1 MTAKQKAN
9 RERFKKVVA
18 EAKKLRKK
26 NPKLTQA
33 QAVKQAWA
41 IMYSKKRA
49 GVGAVKKKAAKKSSS
64 YHKDT
69 KSHNVNIRVMSGWK
83 KGKTHIIEKNEGKV
97 PDAKNVRVT
106 RIAKGSVTRKPGTF
120 RNFSTLKGIDKYKD
134 SIRVSGYEPTKEI
147 VVGKIGKLETLK
159 TLVPEV
165 KLRITRGKKTKTDF
179 VTSAQDSIDIFKK
192 FITKNRV
199 ETQEFFAVAY
209 LATNLKVLGVYVA
222 SMGTLTSTTVDIRL
236 IMAAAV
242 QMGATNM
249 ILCHNH
255 PSGNTQYSEADKQ
268 ITNNIVKAAKL
279 MDIRVLDHVILTKD
293 GFYSFAD
300 NGLI

>member
-9 RERFKKVVA
+9 QARFKKVVA

-41 IMYSKKRA
+41 ISYSKKDVR
-49 GVGAVKKKAAKKSSS
+49 VGATPKKKFAKKSNS
-64 YHKDT
+64 YHKDN
-69 KSHNVNIRVMSGWK
+69 KSHNVNIKVVSGIK
-83 KGKTHIIEKNEGKV
+83 DKVAGYVATSRKGNKTLVYYTNNRIKGIEKYT
-97 PDAKNVRVT
+97 D
-106 RIAKGSVTRKPGTF
+106 SVM
-120 RNFSTLKGIDKYKD
+120 
-134 SIRVSGYEPTKEI
+134 VSGYQPTKEI
-147 VVGKIGKLETLK
+147 VVGKIGKLDTLK

-165 KLRITRGKKTKTDF
+165 KLRITRGKKSSTDYIR
-179 VTSAQDSIDIFKK
+179 TGEDSVNIFKK

-209 LATNLKVLGVYVA
+209 LANNLKVLGVYVA

-255 PSGNTQYSEADKQ
+255 PSGNIQYSEADKQ
-268 ITNNIVKAAKL
+268 ITKNIEKAAKI

-293 GFYSFAD
+293 SYYSFAE

>member
-9 RERFKKVVA
+9 QARFKKVVA

-41 IMYSKKRA
+41 IMYSKKE
-49 GVGAVKKKAAKKSSS
+49 VGAVKKKAAKKKSSS

-69 KSHNVNIRVMSGWK
+69 KSHNVNIRVVSGTK
-83 KGKTHIIEKNEGKV
+83 KKVAGYVGTKRQGKHT
-97 PDAKNVRVT
+97 
-106 RIAKGSVTRKPGTF
+106 SVHYT
-120 RNFSTLKGIDKYKD
+120 NASIKGIQKYSD

-147 VVGKIGKLETLK
+147 VVGKIGKLESLK
-159 TLVPEV
+159 SLVPEV
-165 KLRITRGKKTKTDF
+165 KLRITRGKRTLTDQIRSSED
-179 VTSAQDSIDIFKK
+179 SANIFKK
-192 FITKNRV
+192 FINKNRV

-209 LATNLKVLGVYVA
+209 LNTALKVLGVYVA
-222 SMGTLTSTTVDIRL
+222 SMGTLTSTTVDVRL

-255 PSGNTQYSEADKQ
+255 PSGNTQQSQADEQVTKS
-268 ITNNIVKAAKL
+268 VEKAAKL
-279 MDIRVLDHVILTKD
+279 LDIRLLDHVIITKN
-293 GFYSFAD
+293 GHFSFAD

>member
-9 RERFKKVVA
+9 QARFKKVVA

-41 IMYSKKRA
+41 IMYNKKE
-49 GVGAVKKKAAKKSSS
+49 VGAVKKKAAKKKSSS

-69 KSHNVNIRVMSGWK
+69 KSHNVNIRVVSGTK
-83 KGKTHIIEKNEGKV
+83 KKVAGYVGTKRQGKHT
-97 PDAKNVRVT
+97 
-106 RIAKGSVTRKPGTF
+106 SVHYT
-120 RNFSTLKGIDKYKD
+120 NASIKGIQKYSD

-147 VVGKIGKLETLK
+147 VVGKIGRLESLK
-159 TLVPEV
+159 SLVPEV
-165 KLRITRGKKTKTDF
+165 KLRITRGKKTLTDHIRSSED
-179 VTSAQDSIDIFKK
+179 SANIFKK

-209 LATNLKVLGVYVA
+209 LNTALKVLGVYVA

-242 QMGATNM
+242 QMGATNI

-268 ITNNIVKAAKL
+268 VTKGIVKAADL
-279 MDIRVLDHVILTKD
+279 MDIRVLDHVIVTKD
-293 GFYSFAD
+293 GHYSFAD